1 MTMGQTAAQ
10 QAYQNYLEQLADYES
25 KRAAYEAA
33 GKKAPTFSFQT
44 PESRVAIDLG
54 TKTGTILPGIEQA
67 ATETPIVQTGGPA
80 DQFMN
85 MMIEQVQI
93 GPLPEVYAAL
103 GVVPPVAAAAA
114 AALKTGDPAPIS
126 VEVKPAE
133 MLTNVWTG
141 EKFAKTENQE
151 VTPLGLSQM
160 GIPIGGSIPTWLK
173 LLAGVSATA
182 AGGGALGS
190 ILGLLSGGGSWS
202 SVIGQ
207 GIGLLTGGGNG
218 AGIGGSGM
226 TTGQSA
232 DTYSQAVTGGTT
244 VAGVPFGG
252 PGVPEPP
259 AGMVAKTWKTK
270 AFSHTAGE
278 YWVYFWKLI
287 DGRVLCW
294 NAAKRE
300 AKMWKPKKN
309 MVLSSNPRLPD
320 LLRFSKK
327 ANRLLFKLD
336 KAADKASRQFAR
348 KR

>member
-25 KRAAYEAA
+25 KREAYAAA
-33 GKKAPTFSFQT
+33 GKSAPTFSFQT
-44 PESRVAIDLG
+44 PEARVAIDLG
-54 TKTGTILPGIEQA
+54 TRTGTILPGIEQA
-67 ATETPIVQTGGPA
+67 ATDTPIVQTGGPA
-80 DQFMN
+80 DQFMS
-85 MMIEQVQI
+85 Q
-93 GPLPEVYAAL
+93 L
-103 GVVPPVAAAAA
+103 GVAPPVAAAAV
-114 AALKTGDPAPIS
+114 AALGTGDPVPIS

-141 EKFAKTENQE
+141 EKFAKAESQE
-151 VTPLGLSQM
+151 LVPLGLEQM
-160 GIPIGGSIPTWLK
+160 GIPIGGSIPTWVK
-173 LLAGVSATA
+173 LLAGVGATA
-182 AGGGALGS
+182 VGGGALGS
-190 ILGLLSGGGSWS
+190 ILGLVSGGGSWS

-226 TTGQSA
+226 TTGMSA
-232 DTYSQAVTGGTT
+232 DTYSQAVTGGTN